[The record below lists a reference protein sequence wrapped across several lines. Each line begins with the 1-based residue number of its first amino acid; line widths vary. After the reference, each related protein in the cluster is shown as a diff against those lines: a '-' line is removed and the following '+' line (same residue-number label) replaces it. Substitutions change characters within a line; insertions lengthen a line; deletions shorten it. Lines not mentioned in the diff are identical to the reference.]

1 MGGSARSTDSSTDGG
16 RTVLT
21 TAQAREV
28 DRRTIE
34 LGTPGLELMERAG
47 RGIAAEILGP
57 LRACAIRGV
66 VVVAGRGNNGGDG
79 FVVARL
85 LATEGIPVEVRLLGA
100 RERVGGDARANLER
114 WLEAGGRV
122 TDLGDV
128 GDPRALSG
136 ELRRAGLVVDAIFGT
151 GLNQRVEGP
160 AARAVAAIA
169 AARDPDPGLGSR
181 GSSPVVLSVD
191 LPSGLDGDT
200 GEPWGVAVSAD
211 VTVTLGGTKVGLVLP
226 AARPFVGRLVE
237 VDIGLDPAALAA
249 IEPVARAMTQE
260 SAAAL
265 LPARPASGHKGSH
278 GHALI
283 VAGSEGKSGAAAL
296 AARAAIRAGAGL
308 VTVAT
313 PGSVRDLVAGLL
325 PEAMTEA
332 WPTVAG
338 GWDEIL
344 AGRDAVVCGPGLGRD
359 PR

>member
-16 RTVLT
+16 RTIVT

-200 GEPWGVAVSAD
+200 GEAWGVAVSAD

-237 VDIGLDPAALAA
+237 VDIG
-249 IEPVARAMTQE
+249 
-260 SAAAL
+260 
-265 LPARPASGHKGSH
+265 
-278 GHALI
+278 
-283 VAGSEGKSGAAAL
+283 
-296 AARAAIRAGAGL
+296 
-308 VTVAT
+308 
-313 PGSVRDLVAGLL
+313 
-325 PEAMTEA
+325 
-332 WPTVAG
+332 
-338 GWDEIL
+338 
-344 AGRDAVVCGPGLGRD
+344 
-359 PR
+359 